1 MSTSLPVDAVPS
13 VETLE
18 ETAHASLLRRLL
30 KNPTG
35 LVSMVFLA
43 LVLLVAIFA
52 PWLAP
57 QDPNRASALDILAS
71 PSSEHWLGTDGSGH
85 DILSRLI
92 VATRSAWRQR
102 WSRSWWPR

>member
-13 VETLE
+13 VATLE

-35 LVSMVFLA
+35 AISLAFLV

-57 QDPNRASALDILAS
+57 H
-71 PSSEHWLGTDGSGH
+71 E
-85 DILSRLI
+85 
-92 VATRSAWRQR
+92 
-102 WSRSWWPR
+102 